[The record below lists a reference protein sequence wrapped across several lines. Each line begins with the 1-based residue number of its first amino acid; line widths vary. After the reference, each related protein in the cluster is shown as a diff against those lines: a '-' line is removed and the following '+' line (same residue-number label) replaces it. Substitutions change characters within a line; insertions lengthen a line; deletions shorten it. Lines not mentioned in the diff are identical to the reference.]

1 MKAINRYV
9 ALPAIALV
17 GFYGVCAP
25 AAARLIA
32 SLFLA
37 VPLGF
42 AAAVPPTELT
52 HALHWRSLGPYIG
65 GIVQTVAGVADEPNR
80 YYMGAGGG
88 GVWESNDYG
97 QNWKNI
103 SDRYFTNNN
112 IGAIAVASSDPNIVY
127 AGTGN
132 PAFRNTFLTGDGMYK
147 STDAGKTWSHI
158 GLEKTGIISWIIVD
172 PNDPNVVYA
181 AAMGQGWVSNPDR
194 GVFKSTDG
202 GQTWKKALYV
212 DDKTGAA
219 SLAMDPANPQVLY
232 ATMWQAYRRH
242 WMLSSGGPGSGIY
255 KTTDG
260 GGTWTNIS
268 HNRGLPPGIWGIVTV
283 GLAASDPNVVYTLM
297 QVKYRGQIGGL
308 FRSDDAG
315 QSWKLVNNSP
325 SVTQRA
331 MYYMRVYVDPKDP
344 NTVYMPNT
352 SVQVS
357 HDGGKTLEELQLPRG
372 DNHAFWINPNNP
384 KIFVEGN
391 DGGATV
397 TRDGGKTWSSE
408 FNQPTGQYYHANLDD
423 QFPFHIY
430 ASQQDDGS
438 YDGPSA
444 VPAGKLPA
452 VWPSVEGGEASWVVP
467 TPGRPW
473 ITYADGYY
481 SDEFRDDERT
491 GQITNVSPWPEFKFG
506 LAGTQIKYR
515 YAWWHHPA
523 VFAPGNT
530 NELLI
535 GGNVVFESLNPGVA
549 PWKVISPD
557 LTRNDRSKQLR
568 SGGPISADMTGEE
581 MFDTIST
588 IAFSPLSDKI
598 IWTGSDDGLVYVT
611 TDAGRHWKEVRPSTL
626 ATWSTVTCIE
636 PSHTDAGT
644 AYMAASRYEW
654 DDFHPYVYKTT
665 DYGKHWTEITTG
677 LPDDQYVEAVREDPN
692 DPSLLFVG
700 TSATVYMSLDAGS
713 QWLPLRLNLPPV
725 RVTDVEI
732 QSAQHAVVLATYGR
746 AFWSLDDLQF
756 LERLSNA
763 QVASNAP
770 FLFKP
775 QQTWLVTRSEDGRAA
790 FGGENLPTGAA
801 VFFHLPADYAGQPV
815 KLSFTE
821 ADGKLIRSFALSQKA
836 NRAGAAFGRPV
847 GEPGKLHPGM
857 NRFLWDFRYPTAVE
871 VKGAYHADRSVMPP
885 VGPEV
890 VPGMYYAVLT
900 YRDNT
905 QKQPFLIKLDPRL
918 STTQAELQQR
928 FDLLMNIQAAMNRLD
943 IALNHATA
951 ARKNLKKAM
960 ADRRV
965 FPRQARGAVADLGRD
980 IDAMIDFRIQS
991 SRGFDVFP
999 PRVREWLT
1007 AIYSRVD
1014 YGYVRPTVE
1023 MTQVANGYIDDANKG
1038 VAHLQSDV
1046 ARANALLN
1054 H

>member
-1 MKAINRYV
+1 MFKMNDSRALLLV
-9 ALPAIALV
+9 AGLLLA
-17 GFYGVCAP
+17 AP
-25 AAARLIA
+25 
-32 SLFLA
+32 
-37 VPLGF
+37 PGF
-42 AAAVPPTELT
+42 AAAVPPAELT
-52 HALHWRSLGPYIG
+52 HALQWRSLGPYRG
-65 GIVQTVAGVADEPNR
+65 GIVQSVAGVASKPNR

-103 SDRYFTNNN
+103 SDKYFTNNN
-112 IGAIAVASSDPNIVY
+112 IGAIAVAPSNPQIIYV
-127 AGTGN
+127 GTGN

-147 STDAGKTWSHI
+147 STDGGKTWSHI
-158 GLEKTGIISWIIVD
+158 GLDKTGIISWIIVD

-202 GQTWKKALYV
+202 GQTWKKILYV

-219 SLAMDPANPQVLY
+219 TMAMDSSNPQVLY
-232 ATMWQAYRRH
+232 VSMWQAYRTH

-260 GGTWTNIS
+260 GAHWSNLT
-268 HNRGLPPGIWGIVTV
+268 HKPGLPPEISGNVNV
-283 GLAASDPNVVYTLM
+283 AVAPSDPNVVYTMM
-297 QVKYRGQIGGL
+297 QVKYRGEIGGL
-308 FRSDDAG
+308 FRSNDGG
-315 QSWKLVNNSP
+315 QSWQLMNNSP
-325 SVTQRA
+325 DITQRA

-344 NTVYMPNT
+344 NTVYLPNV
-352 SVQVS
+352 SIEVS
-357 HDGGKTLEELQLPRG
+357 HDGGKTLSEMQPPHG

-408 FNQPTGQYYHANLDD
+408 LNQPTGQYYHANLDD
-423 QFPFHIY
+423 QFPFNIY
-430 ASQQDDGS
+430 TSQQDDGS
-438 YDGPSA
+438 YGGPSA
-444 VPAGKLPA
+444 VPAGRLPV
-452 VWPSVEGGEASWVVP
+452 VWPRVEGGEEGWVVP
-467 TPGRPW
+467 TPGKPW
-473 ITYADGYY
+473 ITYADAYY

-506 LAGTQIKYR
+506 LAGNEIKYR
-515 YAWWHHPA
+515 YGWWHRPA
-523 VFAPGNT
+523 MFAPRNP
-530 NELLI
+530 NELLV

-557 LTRNDRSKQLR
+557 LTRNDRTKEIR

-588 IAFSPLSDKI
+588 MAFSPTNDQI

-611 TDAGRHWKEVRPSTL
+611 TDGGGHWKQVRPPTL
-626 ATWSTVTCIE
+626 ATWSTITCIE
-636 PSHTDAGT
+636 PSSTDAGT
-644 AYMAASRYEW
+644 AYVTASRYEW

-677 LPDDQYVEAVREDPN
+677 LPDDQYIEAVSEDPDHPN
-692 DPSLLFVG
+692 LLFVG
-700 TSATVYMSLDAGS
+700 TSSTVYMSLDAGGH
-713 QWLPLRLNLPPV
+713 WLPLRLNLPPV

-732 QSAQHAVVLATYGR
+732 QRAQHAVVLATYGR
-746 AFWSLDDLQF
+746 AFYSLDDLQF
-756 LERLSNA
+756 LEQLSDA
-763 QVASNAP
+763 QVADDAP
-770 FLFKP
+770 YLFKP
-775 QQTWLVTRSEDGRAA
+775 QQTWLVTRSTRDFGDDGGGGD
-790 FGGENLPTGAA
+790 GGENLAPGAT

-821 ADGKLIRSFALSQKA
+821 ADGKLIRSFMLPQKA
-836 NRAGAAFGRPV
+836 SKGSAEGGGGRRHMKP
-847 GEPGKLHPGM
+847 EKLRPGM
-857 NRFLWDFRYPTAVE
+857 NRFLWDFRYPTAAD
-871 VKGAYHADRSVMPP
+871 VKGAYHAGRSVMPA

-900 YRDNT
+900 YGDNT
-905 QKQPFLIKLDPRL
+905 QKQPFIIKLDPRL
-918 STTQAELQQR
+918 STTQADLQQR
-928 FDLLMNIQAAMNRLD
+928 FNLLMNIQGAMNRLD

-951 ARKNLKKAM
+951 ARRQLKTAM
-960 ADRRV
+960 AAKQV
-965 FPRQARGAVADLGRD
+965 SGGQVRQAVADLGRD
-980 IDAMIDFRIQS
+980 IDAAIDFRIQS

-999 PRVREWLT
+999 PRLREWLS
-1007 AIYSRVD
+1007 AVYSRVD
-1014 YGYVRPTVE
+1014 YAYVRPTDE
-1023 MTQVANGYIDDANKG
+1023 MTQVANDYIDDANKG

-1046 ARANALLN
+1046 ARANAVLK

>member
-1 MKAINRYV
+1 MFKLNDSRSLLLV
-9 ALPAIALV
+9 AGLLLA
-17 GFYGVCAP
+17 AP
-25 AAARLIA
+25 
-32 SLFLA
+32 
-37 VPLGF
+37 PGF
-42 AAAVPPTELT
+42 AAAVPPAELT
-52 HALHWRSLGPYIG
+52 HALQWRSLGPYRG
-65 GIVQTVAGVADEPNR
+65 GIVQSVAGVASKPNR

-112 IGAIAVASSDPNIVY
+112 IGAIAVAPSNPRIIYV
-127 AGTGN
+127 GTGN

-158 GLEKTGIISWIIVD
+158 GLDKTGIISWIIVD

-202 GQTWKKALYV
+202 GQTWKKILYV

-219 SLAMDPANPQVLY
+219 TMAMDSSNPQVLY
-232 ATMWQAYRRH
+232 VSMWQAYRTH

-260 GGTWTNIS
+260 GAHWSNLT
-268 HNRGLPPGIWGIVTV
+268 HKPGLPPGISGNVNV
-283 GLAASDPNVVYTLM
+283 AVAPSDPNVVYTMM
-297 QVKYRGQIGGL
+297 QVKYRGEIGGL
-308 FRSDDAG
+308 FRSDDGG
-315 QSWKLVNNSP
+315 QSWKLMNNSP
-325 SVTQRA
+325 DITQRA

-344 NTVYMPNT
+344 NTVYLPNV
-352 SVQVS
+352 SIEVS
-357 HDGGKTLEELQLPRG
+357 HDGGKTLSEMQPPHG

-408 FNQPTGQYYHANLDD
+408 LNQPTGQYYHANLDD
-423 QFPFHIY
+423 QFPFNIY
-430 ASQQDDGS
+430 TSQQDDGS
-438 YDGPSA
+438 YGGPSA
-444 VPAGKLPA
+444 VPAGRLPV
-452 VWPSVEGGEASWVVP
+452 VWPRVEGGEEGWVVP
-467 TPGRPW
+467 TPGKPW
-473 ITYADGYY
+473 ITYADAYY

-491 GQITNVSPWPEFKFG
+491 GQISNVSPWPEFKFG
-506 LAGTQIKYR
+506 LAGNEIKYR
-515 YAWWHHPA
+515 YGWWHRPA
-523 VFAPGNT
+523 VFAPHNP
-530 NELLI
+530 NELLV

-557 LTRNDRSKQLR
+557 LTRNDRTKEIR

-588 IAFSPLSDKI
+588 MAFSPTSDQI

-611 TDAGRHWKEVRPSTL
+611 KDGGGHWKQVRPPTL
-626 ATWSTVTCIE
+626 ATWSTITCIE
-636 PSHTDAGT
+636 PSSTDAGT
-644 AYMAASRYEW
+644 AYVTASRYEW

-665 DYGKHWTEITTG
+665 DYGQHWTGITTG
-677 LPDDQYVEAVREDPN
+677 LPDDQYIEAISEDPDHPN
-692 DPSLLFVG
+692 LLFVG
-700 TSATVYMSLDAGS
+700 TSSTVYMSLDAGGH
-713 QWLPLRLNLPPV
+713 WLPLRLNLPPV

-732 QSAQHAVVLATYGR
+732 QRAQHAVVLATYGR
-746 AFWSLDDLQF
+746 AFYSLDDLQF
-756 LERLSNA
+756 LEQLSDA
-763 QVASNAP
+763 QVADDAP
-770 FLFKP
+770 YLFKP
-775 QQTWLVTRSEDGRAA
+775 QQTWLVTRSTRDFGDGGGGGD
-790 FGGENLPTGAA
+790 GGENLAPGAT
-801 VFFHLPADYAGQPV
+801 VFFHLPADYAGQAV

-821 ADGKLIRSFALSQKA
+821 ADGKQIRSFMLPQKA
-836 NRAGAAFGRPV
+836 NKGSAEGGGGRRHMKPQ
-847 GEPGKLHPGM
+847 KLRPGM
-857 NRFLWDFRYPTAVE
+857 NRFLWDFRYPTAAD
-871 VKGAYHADRSVMPP
+871 VKGAYHAGRSVMPA

-900 YRDNT
+900 YGDNT
-905 QKQPFLIKLDPRL
+905 QKQPFIIKLDPRL
-918 STTQAELQQR
+918 STTQADLQQR
-928 FDLLMNIQAAMNRLD
+928 FNLLMNIQGAMNRLD

-951 ARKNLKKAM
+951 ARRQLKTGM
-960 ADRRV
+960 AARQV
-965 FPRQARGAVADLGRD
+965 SGRQARQAVADLGRD
-980 IDAMIDFRIQS
+980 INAAIDFRIQS

-999 PRVREWLT
+999 PRLREWLS

-1014 YGYVRPTVE
+1014 YAYVRPTDE
-1023 MTQVANGYIDDANKG
+1023 MTQVANEYIDDANKS

-1046 ARANALLN
+1046 TGANAALK